1 MFIAEKLKIAADKQP
16 EKAITVFNGTE
27 TNYRD
32 FYRKASSL
40 ARYFQDKGY
49 RADDIVALYLPNSDD
64 FLVCYYAC
72 QIGGFTVL
80 PVNVKLAAS
89 EIEYILSHSEARGL
103 IYNESYSE
111 LIGKLLPKLP
121 ALEDRIVRGTGEG
134 EAPSLESIV
143 TGKEGEAIPIERMAE
158 DTSVVFYTSGTTG
171 KPKGVMLSN
180 KNVEAAAEIWSASME
195 MTAED
200 RVQIVAPLFH
210 CAASHVF
217 SIPLIYQG
225 GTVVIEE
232 GFAAEKNLKTMEEEK
247 ITIFFGV
254 PAMYSVLLNTPQLEK
269 TDLSSLRLFTY
280 GASPMPYELVKKVK
294 MLFPDVKVQN
304 LYGQTENAPAATS
317 LTDESALEKIGSVGK
332 PLLYTGVRVADE
344 EGNALP
350 VGEVGE
356 IIVKG
361 PQVMKGYLKNEQ
373 ATYQTVRDG
382 WLFSGDLGKFD
393 EEGFL
398 YIVDRKKDM
407 IIRGGENIYP
417 LEVEEV
423 LYEIPEVLE
432 AAVIGVP
439 HEVMGEVPKAFV
451 VLKEGQ
457 RLTEE
462 QVLDYCQGKIAK
474 YKLPQEVEFID
485 SLPRNASGKVLK
497 TVLRDEVK
505 TG

>member
-1 MFIAEKLKIAADKQP
+1 MFIAEKLEQFASQQP
-16 EKAITVFNGTE
+16 DQPITVFNGKVTSYGE
-27 TNYRD
+27 LH
-32 FYRKASSL
+32 RKASSL
-40 ARYFQDKGY
+40 ARHFQDKGY
-49 RADDIVALYLPNSDD
+49 KTDDIVALLLPNCDD

-80 PVNVKLAAS
+80 PVNTKLAPN
-89 EIEYILSHSEARGL
+89 EIRYILTHSEARGL
-103 IYNESYSE
+103 IYDRSYRE
-111 LIGKLLPKLP
+111 MLDGIRPDLT
-121 ALEDRIVRGTGEG
+121 ALEDEAVRGEG
-134 EAPSLESIV
+134 LDQLMESGDEALPV
-143 TGKEGEAIPIERMAE
+143 GREAD
-158 DTSVVFYTSGTTG
+158 DTSVIFYTSGTTG

-195 MTAED
+195 MTADD
-200 RVQIVAPLFH
+200 RVLIVAPLFH

-217 SIPLIYQG
+217 SIPLIHKG

-232 GFAAEKNLKTMEEEK
+232 GFSPEHNLSVMEQEKV
-247 ITIFFGV
+247 TIFFGV

-280 GASPMPYELVKKVK
+280 GASPMPYELVKRVK
-294 MLFPDVKVQN
+294 TLFPDVKVQN

-361 PQVMKGYLKNEQ
+361 PQVMKGYLKNEE
-373 ATYQTVRDG
+373 ATHQTIRDG

-423 LYEIPEVLE
+423 LYEMPEVLE
-432 AAVIGVP
+432 AAVVGVP
-439 HEVMGEVPKAFV
+439 HEVLGEVPKAFV

-457 RLTEE
+457 SLAEE
-462 QVLDYCQGKIAK
+462 EVLDYCRGKIAN
-474 YKLPQEVEFID
+474 YKLPAEVEFIGT
-485 SLPRNASGKVLK
+485 LPRNASGKVLK
-497 TVLRDEVK
+497 TALRGEVRA
-505 TG
+505 